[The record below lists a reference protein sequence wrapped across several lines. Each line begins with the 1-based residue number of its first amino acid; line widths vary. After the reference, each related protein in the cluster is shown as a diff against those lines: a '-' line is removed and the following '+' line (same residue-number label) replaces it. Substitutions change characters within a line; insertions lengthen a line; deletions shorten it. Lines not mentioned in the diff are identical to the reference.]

1 VDHTSNIIEGSV
13 ADAAIV
19 GGGVGLVGGYLVG
32 AFASLFSD
40 VDPVR
45 WSAHGAG
52 LVGIFSAALVLWPRI
67 GL

>member
-1 VDHTSNIIEGSV
+1 VAESNLIEGPIGE
-13 ADAAIV
+13 AAGI
-19 GGGVGLVGGYLVG
+19 GGAVGLVGGYVVG

-40 VDPVR
+40 VDPIR

-52 LVGIFSAALVLWPRI
+52 LVGTFSVALVLWPKI